1 MLRHPTTASI
11 ARSSAASMEKK
22 SATQLPSMNR
32 TEYSTLLTAHRS
44 RVNSRFSNALRT
56 GHSKS
61 IVASLFKTGDSC
73 NPRSSVDQALSRL
86 VKRGEIAR
94 VSRGVFVR
102 PKNSRYVGQVMPEL
116 SKVAQAI
123 ATAHGETIQVHGAE
137 AARLLGLTTQ
147 MPLQSLFYTS
157 GRNREIK
164 VGNLQLVLKHVAARK
179 LALSGRPSGLALSAL
194 WYLGKEQVSPRTI
207 ETIREKLTPEAFE
220 EFKAET
226 RSMPAWMADTLHR
239 YEQGPTGG

>member
-1 MLRHPTTASI
+1 MTTAEAIRNRINEI
-11 ARSSAASMEKK
+11 AVGEPFTS
-22 SATQLPSMNR
+22 TQFNGVGTR
-32 TEYSTLLTAHRS
+32 A
-44 RVNSRFSNALRT
+44 
-56 GHSKS
+56 
-61 IVASLFKTGDSC
+61 
-73 NPRSSVDQALSRL
+73 SVDQTLSRL
-86 VKRGEIAR
+86 VKQSEIVR

-102 PKNSRYVGQVMPEL
+102 PKRSRYVGEVMPEP

-123 ATAHGETIQVHGAE
+123 ANAHGETIQVHGAE

-147 MPLQSLFYTS
+147 MPLQSVFYTS
-157 GRNREIK
+157 GPNRELK
-164 VGNLQLVLKHVAARK
+164 LGNLQLILKHVAPRK

-207 ETIREKLTPEAFE
+207 KTIQENLTPEAFE

-239 YEQGPTGG
+239 YEQEAARA